1 MIKKIIMLEELG
13 GRERER
19 ERIIENINLSQI
31 PMTERERER
40 VGGRTPERV
49 VVVVGNPDPPATE
62 ERC

>member
-1 MIKKIIMLEELG
+1 MMKKMIMLEELG
-13 GRERER
+13 GRER